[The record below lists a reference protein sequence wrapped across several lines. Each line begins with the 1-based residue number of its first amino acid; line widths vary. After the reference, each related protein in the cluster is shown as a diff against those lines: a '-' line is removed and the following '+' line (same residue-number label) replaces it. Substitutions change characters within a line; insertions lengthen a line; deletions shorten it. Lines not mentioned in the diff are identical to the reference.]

1 MKYTYKNGVTI
12 DGTKDQ
18 IIAVGKTFGE
28 LISFIGY
35 YESASKGLIKISDM
49 DSSHIK
55 NVIKKEMKGKLD
67 RINVRQDDISF
78 IRDLVNLPNDELIKN
93 LFDELTTRV

>member
-18 IIAVGKTFGE
+18 ILAVGKTFGE

-49 DSSHIK
+49 DSIHIK
-55 NVIKKEMKGKLD
+55 NVIKKEMRDKLD
-67 RINVRQDDISF
+67 SLNVRQDDRSF
-78 IRDLVNLPNDELIKN
+78 IRELLNLPSDELIKN
-93 LFDELTTRV
+93 LFDELATRV